1 MENLKRGGGRPPDG
15 TAHNNVYALRLESR
29 RTVTLEI
36 DELARIL
43 ARITALEQRQRRIEA
58 DTETVKTCCPV
69 ARNIFRQPAD

>member
-1 MENLKRGGGRPPDG
+1 MENLKRGGGKPPDG
-15 TAHNNVYALRLESR
+15 EANNVYPLRLESR

-43 ARITALEQRQRRIEA
+43 ARITALEQRQRRLEA

-69 ARNIFRQPAD
+69 ARNIFRQAAD